1 MSREGALLVMLAVAL
16 LLIGLMLWGW
26 LRRVRRD
33 SGLAAPLGSP
43 PADADVLAR
52 FAGLYVATT
61 AHETALERLAVRGL
75 GFRAKADLLVT
86 DAGVALL
93 AHGGEP
99 VFIDRARLVSA
110 EQATVTI
117 DRVVERD
124 GLARLSW
131 HIDDDTLVDSYF
143 RPQDASARAVAAAL
157 DAILPHP
164 TSTGT
169 DV

>member
-1 MSREGALLVMLAVAL
+1 MSREGALLIMLAVAL
-16 LLIGLMLWGW
+16 LLIGLTLWGW

-43 PADADVLAR
+43 PVEAEVLAR
-52 FAGLYVATT
+52 FSGLYVATT
-61 AHETALERLAVRGL
+61 AHDTALERLAVRGL
-75 GFRAKADLLVT
+75 GFRAKADLLIT

-93 AHGGEP
+93 LQGGQP
-99 VFIDRARLVSA
+99 VFIDRTRLVSA
-110 EQATVTI
+110 QQATVAI

-124 GLARLSW
+124 GLARLTW
-131 HIDDDTLVDSYF
+131 RIDDDTIVDSYF
-143 RPQDASARAVAAAL
+143 RPQDVSARAVAAAL

>member
-16 LLIGLMLWGW
+16 LLIGLMVWGW

-33 SGLAAPLGSP
+33 SGLAAPLGLP
-43 PADADVLAR
+43 PADAEVFAR
-52 FAGLYVATT
+52 FSGLYVATT
-61 AHETALERLAVRGL
+61 EHGTALERLAVRGL
-75 GFRAKADLLVT
+75 GFRAKADLLIT
-86 DAGVALL
+86 GAGVALI
-93 AHGGEP
+93 AQGADP
-99 VFIDRARLVSA
+99 VFIDRPRLVSA
-110 EQATVTI
+110 QQATVTI

-124 GLARLSW
+124 GLARFTW
-131 HIDDDTLVDSYF
+131 RIDDDTLVDSYF
-143 RPQDASARAVAAAL
+143 RPQDASARAVAAAF